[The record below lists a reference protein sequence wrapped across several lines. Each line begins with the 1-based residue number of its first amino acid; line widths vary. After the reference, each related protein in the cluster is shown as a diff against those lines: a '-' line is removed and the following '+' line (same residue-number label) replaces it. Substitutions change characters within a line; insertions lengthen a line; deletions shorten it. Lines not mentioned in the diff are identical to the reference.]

1 MMKST
6 LQLFLWFFWIFTSCN
21 TRIPDNSARK
31 LSFSIEPKFIST
43 GNSLAQFYFFNQV
56 RNDSLLLFN
65 AFHHSVEV
73 VDLGVDSLVGRLQLH
88 SEGPNAV
95 NDIRAFYFHN
105 RDSIFLAEENFSV
118 ALVNSKGELKNR
130 YTDFLSSFPTEE
142 KEKLYSNSPSLG
154 FASQMLYD
162 PSQKEILL
170 YFMPFNQAEQKRI
183 FAAYSLE
190 SGKSKSLPIH
200 LPDQYLD
207 KKLDLSKLFL
217 TSGTVDKS
225 GFTYLFSGS
234 PFVFRY
240 DFHTKKVASF
250 EANPPW
256 EKVKA
261 DDIPFGSMSSE
272 QKQDFM
278 KENPFYYKIYF
289 DPYRNLYY
297 RLSSPPRP
305 NATEPDFHYVNYNT
319 ICVTVLD
326 KELQVLDHLF
336 LPKENVYNV
345 GFSFVTSEGLW
356 ISYNGG
362 NQDDENWIKGDLIK
376 FDNVTN

>member
-1 MMKST
+1 MKST
-6 LQLFLWFFWIFTSCN
+6 LQLFLWFLWVFTSCN
-21 TRIPDNSARK
+21 SRMPDNSARK

-73 VDLGVDSLVGRLQLH
+73 VDLGVDSLVGRLLLH

-130 YTDFLSSFPTEE
+130 YTDFLSRFPLEE
-142 KEKLYSNSPSLG
+142 KNKVYSNSPSLE
-154 FASQMLYD
+154 FASQILYD

-170 YFMPFNQAEQKRI
+170 YFMPFNQPEQKRI

-200 LPDQYLD
+200 LPEQYLD
-207 KKLDLSKLFL
+207 KKLDMSKLFL

-234 PFVFRY
+234 PLVFRY
-240 DFHTKKVASF
+240 DFQTQKVTSS
-250 EANPPW
+250 EVNPPW
-256 EKVKA
+256 DKVKA

-356 ISYNGG
+356 ISYNGA

-376 FDNVTN
+376 FDKVTN

>member
-1 MMKST
+1 MKST

-21 TRIPDNSARK
+21 SPVPDNSDRN
-31 LSFSIEPKFIST
+31 LSISIEPKFIST
-43 GNSLAQFYFFNQV
+43 GNSLAQFYLFNQV
-56 RNDSLLLFN
+56 RNDSLFLYNSFN
-65 AFHHSVEV
+65 HSLDL
-73 VDLGVDSLVGRLQLH
+73 VDLKSDSVVNRIKFELN
-88 SEGPNAV
+88 GPNAV
-95 NDIRAFYFHN
+95 NDISSFYFHN
-105 RDSIFLAEENFSV
+105 RDSIFLSEENFSV

>member
-1 MMKST
+1 M
-6 LQLFLWFFWIFTSCN
+6 
-21 TRIPDNSARK
+21 PDNSARK

-73 VDLGVDSLVGRLQLH
+73 VDLGVDSLVGRLLLH

-130 YTDFLSSFPTEE
+130 YTDFQSRFPLEE
-142 KEKLYSNSPSLG
+142 KDKVYSNSPSLE
-154 FASQMLYD
+154 FVSQILYD

-170 YFMPFNQAEQKRI
+170 YFMPFDQLEKKRI
-183 FAAYSLE
+183 FAAYFLE

-200 LPDQYLD
+200 LPEQYLD
-207 KKLDLSKLFL
+207 KKLDMSKLFL

-234 PFVFRY
+234 PLVFRY
-240 DFHTKKVASF
+240 DFQTQKVTST
-250 EANPPW
+250 EVNPPW
-256 EKVKA
+256 DKVKA

-319 ICVTVLD
+319 ICVRVLD

-356 ISYNGG
+356 ISYNGA

-376 FDNVTN
+376 FDKVTN

>member
-1 MMKST
+1 MKST
-6 LQLFLWFFWIFTSCN
+6 LQLFLWLFWGLTSCN
-21 TRIPDNSARK
+21 SPVPDNSDRN
-31 LSFSIEPKFIST
+31 LSISIEPKFIST

-56 RNDSLLLFN
+56 RNDSLFLYNSFN
-65 AFHHSVEV
+65 HSLDLVNLKSDSV
-73 VDLGVDSLVGRLQLH
+73 VNRIKFELN
-88 SEGPNAV
+88 GPNAV
-95 NDIRAFYFHN
+95 NDISAFYFHN
-105 RDSIFLAEENFSV
+105 RDSIFLSEENFSV

-130 YTDFLSSFPTEE
+130 YTDFLSSFPPEE
-142 KEKLYSNSPSLG
+142 KEKLYSNSPSLR
-154 FASQMLYD
+154 FSSQILYD

-170 YFMPFNQAEQKRI
+170 YFMPFNQSEKKRI

-200 LPDQYLD
+200 LSEQYLD

-217 TSGTVDKS
+217 TSGTLDKS

-234 PFVFRY
+234 PLVFRY
-240 DFHTKKVASF
+240 DFQTEKVASI
-250 EANPPW
+250 EVNPPW
-256 EKVKA
+256 DKVKA
-261 DDIPFGSMSSE
+261 DDIPFGPMSSE
-272 QKQDFM
+272 QKMDFM

-289 DPYRNLYY
+289 DPYRKLYY

-305 NATEPDFHYVNYNT
+305 NATEPDFHYVNHNT
-319 ICVTVLD
+319 ICLTVLD

-345 GFSFVTSEGLW
+345 GFSFVSSEGLW

-376 FDNVTN
+376 LDQGLN

>member
-1 MMKST
+1 MKST
-6 LQLFLWFFWIFTSCN
+6 LQLFLWFLWVFTSCN
-21 TRIPDNSARK
+21 SRMPDNSARK

-73 VDLGVDSLVGRLQLH
+73 VDLGVDSLVGRLLLH

-130 YTDFLSSFPTEE
+130 YTDFQARFPLEE
-142 KEKLYSNSPSLG
+142 KDKVYSNSPSLE
-154 FASQMLYD
+154 FASQILYD

-170 YFMPFNQAEQKRI
+170 YFMPFDQPEKKRI

-200 LPDQYLD
+200 LPEQYLD

-234 PFVFRY
+234 PLVFRY
-240 DFHTKKVASF
+240 DFQTQKVTST
-250 EANPPW
+250 EVNPPW
-256 EKVKA
+256 DKVKA

-297 RLSSPPRP
+297 RLSSRPRP

-356 ISYNGG
+356 ISYNGA

-376 FDNVTN
+376 FDKVTN

>member
-1 MMKST
+1 MKSA
-6 LQLFLWFFWIFTSCN
+6 LSLFLWSLLVLISCN
-21 TRIPDNSARK
+21 SQVNENVEKK
-31 LSFSIEPKFIST
+31 LSISIEPKFIST

-56 RNDSLLLFN
+56 RNDSLFLFN
-65 AFHHSVEV
+65 SFNHSLDIVE
-73 VDLGVDSLVGRLQLH
+73 LKSDSVASRIKL
-88 SEGPNAV
+88 EFNGPNAV
-95 NDIRAFYFHN
+95 TDIRAFYFHN

-118 ALVNSKGELKNR
+118 ALVDSKGELKNR
-130 YTDFLSSFPTEE
+130 YTDFLANFPPDE
-142 KEKLYSNSPSLG
+142 KDKVYSNSHSLE
-154 FASQMLYD
+154 FASQILYE
-162 PSQKEILL
+162 PSLMVILL
-170 YFMPFNQAEQKRI
+170 YFMPFTQPEKKRI
-183 FAAYSLE
+183 FASYSLE
-190 SGKSKSLPIH
+190 TGKSKSLPIH
-200 LPDQYLD
+200 LPEQYWD

-256 EKVKA
+256 DKVKA
-261 DDIPFGSMSSE
+261 DDIPFGSMSAE
-272 QKQDFM
+272 QKRVFM
-278 KENPFYYKIYF
+278 RENPFYFKIYF

-305 NATEPDFHYVNYNT
+305 NATEPDFHYVNHNT
-319 ICVTVLD
+319 ICLTVLD
-326 KELQVLDHLF
+326 NELQVVDHLF

-345 GFSFVTSEGLW
+345 GFSFVTSDGLW
-356 ISYNGG
+356 ISYNGA

-376 FDNVTN
+376 LDKGMN